1 MTANNCEKKHVDKS
15 AIPVS
20 VIDELIAE
28 LKAEKNDTNRIITH
42 SITALE
48 LLKARWK
55 RLQKEGVEN

>member
-1 MTANNCEKKHVDKS
+1 MTTKNNNVENQ
-15 AIPVS
+15 AIPLS

-28 LKAEKNDTNRIITH
+28 LKAEKDDTNRIITH

-55 RLQKEGVEN
+55 RMQKDGVEN

>member
-1 MTANNCEKKHVDKS
+1 MTANNSNNKPVENP

-28 LKAEKNDTNRIITH
+28 LKAEKDDTNRIITH

-55 RLQKEGVEN
+55 RLQKEVDN